1 MGLYRRRRNTG
12 KIVKQRF
19 NGRTLIVHSGVS
31 EQWLRDLLKQPGGAG
46 FFRIDL
52 RVQTDD
58 RPSPVEKF
66 VQDQLLPLELPLP
79 FMAKID
85 HDSVYLRHLTRNG
98 ELVAPSEVA
107 MIYTEIETRH
117 HLRLSIEKAK
127 TESFP
132 GMELDNNDIS
142 IESVLA

>member
-19 NGRTLIVHSGVS
+19 NGRTLIVHSGLP
-31 EQWLRDLLKQPGGAG
+31 EKWMTELLRQPDSNNY
-46 FFRIDL
+46 FRIDL
-52 RVQTDD
+52 RVENDE

-85 HDSVYLRHLTRNG
+85 QDNVYLRHLTRNG
-98 ELVAPSEVA
+98 ELVDPSEVG
-107 MIYTEIETRH
+107 MIHSEIRQRH

-127 TESFP
+127 TESFE
-132 GMELDNNDIS
+132 GMNLEDNDIA
-142 IESVLA
+142 IETVLA

>member
-1 MGLYRRRRNTG
+1 
-12 KIVKQRF
+12 
-19 NGRTLIVHSGVS
+19 
-31 EQWLRDLLKQPGGAG
+31 
-46 FFRIDL
+46 
-52 RVQTDD
+52 
-58 RPSPVEKF
+58 
-66 VQDQLLPLELPLP
+66 LPLELPMP

-98 ELVAPSEVA
+98 ELVDPSEVA

>member
-19 NGRTLIVHSGVS
+19 NGRTLIVHSGLP
-31 EQWLRDLLKQPGGAG
+31 EEWLKELLKQQGSANY
-46 FFRIDL
+46 FRIDL
-52 RVQTDD
+52 RVQTED

-66 VQDQLLPLELPLP
+66 VEDQLLPLELPLP

-85 HDSVYLRHLTRNG
+85 NDNVYLRHLTRNND
-98 ELVAPSEVA
+98 LVDPSEVS
-107 MIYTEIETRH
+107 MIHTEIENRY

-127 TESFP
+127 TEAFP
-132 GMELDNNDIS
+132 GMDLQDNDIS

>member
-19 NGRTLIVHSGVS
+19 NGRTLIVHSGVP
-31 EQWLRDLLKQPGGAG
+31 EDWLKELLNQPGGSG
-46 FFRIDL
+46 YFRVDTRI
-52 RVQTDD
+52 QTTE

-66 VQDQLLPLELPLP
+66 VNDQLLPLGLPLP

-85 HDSVYLRHLTRNG
+85 YDDVYLRHLTRNG
-98 ELVAPSEVA
+98 DLIDPSEVG
-107 MIYTEIETRH
+107 MIHTEIESRYH
-117 HLRLSIEKAK
+117 IRLSIEKAK
-127 TESFP
+127 TQAFP
-132 GMELDNNDIS
+132 GMDLEDNDIS

>member
-19 NGRTLIVHSGVS
+19 NGRTLIVHSGIP
-31 EQWLRDLLKQPGGAG
+31 EQWLKDLLKQPGGGG

-52 RVQTDD
+52 RVQTED

-66 VQDQLLPLELPLP
+66 VQDQLLPLELPIP

-85 HDSVYLRHLTRNG
+85 YDNVYLRHLTRNG
-98 ELVAPSEVA
+98 ELVDPSEVS
-107 MIYTEIETRH
+107 MIHTEIETRH
-117 HLRLSIEKAK
+117 HIRLSIEKAK
-127 TESFP
+127 TEVFP
-132 GMELDNNDIS
+132 GMDIEDNDIS
-142 IESVLA
+142 IETVLA